1 MKKDNLVY
9 IEDIL
14 KSCNQI
20 TSYINNV
27 TYEQLVENQMMV
39 DAVIRNIEVIG
50 EAASKLDENFRALH
64 PDFPF
69 RSAATMR
76 NKLIHNYNEIDF
88 KVVWDTVKLD
98 IPELREKCQKLLQ
111 ES

>member
-1 MKKDNLVY
+1 MKKDNLIY
-9 IEDIL
+9 IGDIL

-27 TYEQLVENQMMV
+27 TYEALVENQMMV
-39 DAVIRNIEVIG
+39 DAIIRNIEVIG
-50 EAASKLDENFRALH
+50 EAASKLDEDFRILH

-69 RSAATMR
+69 RSAITMR

-98 IPELREKCQKLLQ
+98 IPELREMCEGLLQ
-111 ES
+111 FS

>member
-1 MKKDNLVY
+1 MKKDNLIY

-20 TSYINNV
+20 TSYITNV
-27 TYEQLVENQMMV
+27 TYESLVDNQMMV
-39 DAVIRNIEVIG
+39 DAIIRNIEVIG
-50 EAASKLDENFRALH
+50 EAASKLDEDFRTLH

-69 RSAATMR
+69 RSAITMR

-98 IPELREKCQKLLQ
+98 IPELREMCEDLLQ
-111 ES
+111 AS

>member
-20 TSYINNV
+20 AVYITNV
-27 TYEQLVENQMMV
+27 KYEELIENQMMV
-39 DAVIRNIEVIG
+39 DAIIRNIEVIG
-50 EAASKLDENFRALH
+50 EAANKLDDEFRTLH

-69 RSAATMR
+69 RSAITMR

-98 IPELREKCQKLLQ
+98 IPELRKTCEDLLQ
-111 ES
+111 IS